1 MLKKY
6 YSATDPSKLLHMVCR
21 TSLVSMNRTDV
32 VEEDEFLQLAIL
44 KMEQGKTFAPHKHI
58 FKEVPPEAIAQESW
72 VVMRGRVKVIF
83 YDLNDKIMATDEL
96 GPGDLSITLAGGHN
110 YEILEEDTLVLE
122 YKTGPYYGQK
132 LDKVFIDDQD

>member
-6 YSATDPSKLLHMVCR
+6 YSATDSSKLLHMVCR
-21 TSLVSMNRTDV
+21 TNYVSMKRTDV

-72 VVMRGRVKVIF
+72 VVMRRHPIQGIPSR
-83 YDLNDKIMATDEL
+83 MAL
-96 GPGDLSITLAGGHN
+96 RAAGLRTPQSP
-110 YEILEEDTLVLE
+110 I
-122 YKTGPYYGQK
+122 GQ
-132 LDKVFIDDQD
+132 LLRSLPCP